1 MSEAMKLNGQDLRK
15 ALGQF
20 ATGVAVAT
28 AADRDRMPVGVT
40 INSFSSVSLEPP
52 LVLFSLGRSL
62 RSLPTFLDARL
73 YGINVL
79 HAGQAAIGQRF
90 ATRGE
95 DKWNGTELV
104 ESGAVCPLIT
114 GALLHLRCERHAIV
128 EGGDHII
135 FIAHVRDAV
144 SNEEGSPLLFWRG
157 AFRDLAENRAA

>member
-1 MSEAMKLNGQDLRK
+1 MSEAMTLNGRDLRK

-28 AADRDRMPVGVT
+28 AVDRQRLPVGVT

-62 RSLPTFLDARL
+62 RSLPTFLDAGL

-90 ATRGE
+90 ATQGE
-95 DKWNGTELV
+95 DKWTGTDLV
-104 ESGAVCPLIT
+104 GSGAPCPLIA
-114 GALLHLRCERHAIV
+114 GALLHLSCARHAIV

-135 FIAHVRDAV
+135 FIVRVLDAV
-144 SNEEGSPLLFWRG
+144 SSEQGSPLLFWRG
-157 AFRDLAENRAA
+157 GFRGLAENRAA

>member
-1 MSEAMKLNGQDLRK
+1 M

-28 AADRDRMPVGVT
+28 AANLDRMPVGVT
-40 INSFSSVSLEPP
+40 ISSFSSVSLEPP

-79 HAGQAAIGQRF
+79 HAGQIAIGQRF

-104 ESGAVCPLIT
+104 ESGALCPLIP
-114 GALLHLRCERHAIV
+114 GALLHLRCERYAIV

-135 FIAHVRDAV
+135 FITHVLDAV
-144 SNEEGSPLLFWRG
+144 SNEAGSPLLFWRG